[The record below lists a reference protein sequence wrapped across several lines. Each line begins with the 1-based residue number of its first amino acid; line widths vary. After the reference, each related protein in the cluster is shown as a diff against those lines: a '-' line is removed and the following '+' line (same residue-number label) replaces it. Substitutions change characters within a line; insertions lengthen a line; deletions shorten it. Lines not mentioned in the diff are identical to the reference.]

1 MYLKWAMKELKPEY
15 TPKMKSLLKQAF
27 DDSPKGQCDE
37 LINWYLTST
46 CGGTDASKFDL
57 SQANCFSY
65 EFPNIYKEFCKKYGF
80 KEMKD
85 TKFKNNLGRVIKERG
100 FKVTR
105 EKDTKKGNL
114 VYDFIH
120 FDELD
125 NSKK

>member
-1 MYLKWAMKELKPEY
+1 MN
-15 TPKMKSLLKQAF
+15 F
-27 DDSPKGQCDE
+27 
-37 LINWYLTST
+37 LTYI
-46 CGGTDASKFDL
+46 KNFV
-57 SQANCFSY
+57 
-65 EFPNIYKEFCKKYGF
+65 KKYGF

-85 TKFKNNLGRVIKERG
+85 TKFKNNFGRVIKERG

-105 EKDTKKGNL
+105 EKDIKKGNL